1 MALVI
6 IFTKYP
12 TFIAFIFFYHLLTII
27 LFGAAY
33 LTYDPSVWIP
43 L

>member
-12 TFIAFIFFYHLLTII
+12 TFIFFYHLLTII